1 MYSGST
7 DQSIM
12 KWDIESFGVVT
23 TISGH
28 ENPVC
33 TLTVD
38 KNRKR
43 LYSGSLK
50 SIKVCIL
57 YTTYRGSSILTTCTW
72 FTCEQYLHVQ
82 FIQTCIGKKL
92 LSFE

>member
-50 SIKVCIL
+50 SIKVMFML
-57 YTTYRGSSILTTCTW
+57 PLVRKTSSVIIVTR
-72 FTCEQYLHVQ
+72 
-82 FIQTCIGKKL
+82 KL
-92 LSFE
+92 MS